1 MEYNNKLDRLKI
13 VLNIISKLK
22 NYETKDGT
30 IINLYNENLC
40 SFITKFKKIT
50 KEYIKQ
56 EDDNIQEYKGI
67 LLFEEINKEIKYLL
81 PAKKNIEPLFVIK
94 ANKK

>member
-1 MEYNNKLDRLKI
+1 MQYNNKLDRLKI

-40 SFITKFKKIT
+40 SFITKFKEIT
-50 KEYIKQ
+50 KKYIKQ
-56 EDDNIQEYKGI
+56 QDDNIQEYKGI

-81 PAKKNIEPLFVIK
+81 PAKKSIEPLFVIK